1 MFVFLLT
8 DIFFYIIIFSIGL
21 YIFYVRKT
29 KDILETWKHVFRS
42 RTGIIS
48 IVVLSFFLL
57 IAILDSIHI
66 KEKIYNEQTESFS
79 YESEIKSVLD
89 IILLPTYKNY
99 EKSYSSPFS
108 SNLYSKETIILEN
121 NIESRVYPKL
131 LYKGNHNKYASDNTT
146 NILLTFIISLLKY
159 FFIFLIFYLFFYF

>member
-1 MFVFLLT
+1 MFGNNFIYIWINFDGYILYVSRPKSKVKIMFVFLLT

-66 KEKIYNEQTESFS
+66 KEKI
-79 YESEIKSVLD
+79 
-89 IILLPTYKNY
+89 
-99 EKSYSSPFS
+99 
-108 SNLYSKETIILEN
+108 
-121 NIESRVYPKL
+121 
-131 LYKGNHNKYASDNTT
+131 
-146 NILLTFIISLLKY
+146 
-159 FFIFLIFYLFFYF
+159 